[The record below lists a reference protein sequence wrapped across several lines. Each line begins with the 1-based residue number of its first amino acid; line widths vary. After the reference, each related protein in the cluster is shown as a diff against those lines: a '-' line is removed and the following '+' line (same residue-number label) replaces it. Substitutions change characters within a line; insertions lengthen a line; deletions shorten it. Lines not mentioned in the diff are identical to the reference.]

1 MWYKLFP
8 TGWFMTLFY
17 PHYTSWYY
25 IPSISQ
31 LYTLD
36 MFLQSLSRLRGS
48 SPRWLESW
56 ASFVRHLRGMTVM
69 TVLFVH
75 YEWGVKQCQKPPIWK
90 WFLSPFVGGMGDG
103 LLAFYQHTNIIKLLL
118 YDVFWL
124 MMRMMRMMR
133 MMMITID
140 LVCVCLLLC
149 SYSNNFI
156 LWRWHDATSQSFGTP
171 RNMFSWQIFTIYDL
185 LRVGQL

>member
-1 MWYKLFP
+1 
-8 TGWFMTLFY
+8 
-17 PHYTSWYY
+17 
-25 IPSISQ
+25 
-31 LYTLD
+31 

-75 YEWGVKQCQKPPIWK
+75 YEWGVKQCHKPPIWK
-90 WFLSPFVGGMGDG
+90 WFLSPFVGEMGDG

-140 LVCVCLLLC
+140 LVCV
-149 SYSNNFI
+149 FI
-156 LWRWHDATSQSFGTP
+156 V
-171 RNMFSWQIFTIYDL
+171 MFL
-185 LRVGQL
+185 

>member
-1 MWYKLFP
+1 
-8 TGWFMTLFY
+8 
-17 PHYTSWYY
+17 
-25 IPSISQ
+25 
-31 LYTLD
+31 

-75 YEWGVKQCQKPPIWK
+75 YEWGVKQCHKPPFGNGFYHLLLVK
-90 WFLSPFVGGMGDG
+90 WGDG

-124 MMRMMRMMR
+124 MRRKMRMMR

-140 LVCVCLLLC
+140 LVCVFIVM

-156 LWRWHDATSQSFGTP
+156 L
-171 RNMFSWQIFTIYDL
+171 
-185 LRVGQL
+185 